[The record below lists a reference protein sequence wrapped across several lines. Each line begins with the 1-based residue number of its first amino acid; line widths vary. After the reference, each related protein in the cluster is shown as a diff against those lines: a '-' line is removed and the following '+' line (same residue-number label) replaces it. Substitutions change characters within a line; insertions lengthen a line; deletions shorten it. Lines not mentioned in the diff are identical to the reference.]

1 MSDPTFH
8 PYEIN
13 VERRSTLTLPGIS
26 GGYVLHADRQPCPV
40 CGHPTGDC
48 KGDLPKPT
56 RLAGMDDKLETLKNR
71 QTVYIEEDIHEEIQ
85 ITPGRTTKIL
95 RYPAGSQVPY
105 EEAEKLG
112 LI

>member
-1 MSDPTFH
+1 MEQFQFQ
-8 PYEIN
+8 PYQITE
-13 VERRSTLTLPGIS
+13 ERRTPLTMPGTS
-26 GGYVLHADRQPCPV
+26 GGYILHADRQPCPV

-48 KGDLPKPT
+48 KGTGPAPT
-56 RLAGMDDKLETLKNR
+56 RLAGMDDKLETLKHI
-71 QTVYIEEDIHEEIQ
+71 QTVYVEEDIHEEIQ

-95 RYPAGSQVPY
+95 KHAAGSQVSY